1 MVFLMFQVTFTTL
14 TCVLI
19 LCHSTNQHVR
29 LICQCH
35 VLSRYFV
42 ILFSSFTFLSSIF
55 TTWSRINSLSDGCQ
69 QRWQSTLFI
78 SDKIYKSV
86 YPSCQVLAYVQAL
99 FLSFSLSHL
108 ISGVSHLS
116 LSCVSALC
124 LLSLF
129 SLLSSAVSQMCLS
142 DVSVMSQQCL
152 SCVFTVFVLSS
163 VSLLSLSCLSAVSQ
177 LSLSCL

>member
-1 MVFLMFQVTFTTL
+1 MFQVTFTTL
-14 TCVLI
+14 TCVLF

-69 QRWQSTLFI
+69 QRWKSTLFI

-86 YPSCQVLAYVQAL
+86 YPSCQVPAYVQAL
-99 FLSFSLSHL
+99 FLSFSLSIL
-108 ISGVSHLS
+108 LSGVYHLS
-116 LSCVSALC
+116 LSYVSAME
-124 LLSLF
+124 SNMDGDVDINVD
-129 SLLSSAVSQMCLS
+129 SAMHYNVDWPIRGNCK
-142 DVSVMSQQCL
+142 
-152 SCVFTVFVLSS
+152 T
-163 VSLLSLSCLSAVSQ
+163 
-177 LSLSCL
+177 

>member
-69 QRWQSTLFI
+69 QRWESTLFI

-86 YPSCQVLAYVQAL
+86 YPSFQVPVYVQAL
-99 FLSFSLSHL
+99 FLSISLSLL
-108 ISGVSHLS
+108 ISGVSYLS

-124 LLSLF
+124 LLSL
-129 SLLSSAVSQMCLS
+129 SSAVSQLCLRC
-142 DVSVMSQQCL
+142 VSAMSKL
-152 SCVFTVFVLSS
+152 CVCYLC
-163 VSLLSLSCLSAVSQ
+163 SLPSFSHSLFHS
-177 LSLSCL
+177 